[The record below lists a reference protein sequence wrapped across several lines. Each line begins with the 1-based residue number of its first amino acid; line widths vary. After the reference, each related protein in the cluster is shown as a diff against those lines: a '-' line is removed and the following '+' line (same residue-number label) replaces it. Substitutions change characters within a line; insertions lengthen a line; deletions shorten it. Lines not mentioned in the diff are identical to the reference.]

1 MSLNAFDLFKV
12 TARVSRLSAASFN
25 TIFFQMFV
33 IKNVH
38 TIYRTWVSNYNMIGC
53 KSRAVV

>member
-1 MSLNAFDLFKV
+1 MSERLTSSVD
-12 TARVSRLSAASFN
+12 SPSQPELSAASFN

>member
-1 MSLNAFDLFKV
+1 MSERLTSSV

-38 TIYRTWVSNYNMIGC
+38 TIYRTWVSNYNHWL
-53 KSRAVV
+53 

>member
-1 MSLNAFDLFKV
+1 MSERLTSFTFDSPSQPAF
-12 TARVSRLSAASFN
+12 SRIFQYRF
-25 TIFFQMFV
+25 FFQMFV